1 MSKLFSELMPSFG
14 VLNNINRCDILSS
27 IANSKSILM
36 RMIELIELD
45 DKSDG
50 RSICVSYAFIGKL
63 IGLSEHQVKDAIP
76 KMIKANIIIKKKV
89 LSVNQLILSDFCLAR
104 YWRAY
109 TDFYK
114 SDVQSREKSPN
125 QSVEKS
131 PNQSVEKSPNQ
142 SVEFYPPNKDI
153 SNKDNQKKINKRKV
167 KTQIETVQPEQV
179 QSQVNH
185 DANPFIDLPSTNWEA
200 IEFAKL
206 LYVNQE
212 TKKLNSR
219 LPKASSN
226 FKACEDTGKYY
237 SIHDLNDVWP
247 TESRQIHISR
257 KLKLPYVNFKAEH
270 KDISIQQFKGT
281 LSDDNRD
288 LLVDICTGGKHKL
301 QIVGNDETQLD
312 HLAVGIFKQNLFEVY
327 YPNQAQFGAPRIA
340 FLSLKELFE
349 LRYDEYQRNK
359 HNTYLSTIKDDFG
372 KMDIIIITDFNPPS
386 ASSKF
391 KDRMMQQFD
400 DLVSSFDGS
409 IIIFSK
415 PNQTQK
421 TFTRIEIK

>member
-1 MSKLFSELMPSFG
+1 MSKLFSETMPSFG
-14 VLNNINRCDILSS
+14 VLNNINRCPIL
-27 IANSKSILM
+27 IKITNSRYILT
-36 RMIELIELD
+36 RIIELIELD

-50 RSICVSYAFIGKL
+50 RSIKVSYAFIGKM
-63 IGLSEHQVKDAIP
+63 IGLSEDQVKDAIA
-76 KMIKANIIIKKKV
+76 KMSDAKIIIKKKGQTA
-89 LSVNQLILSDFCLAR
+89 SKITLSDFCLAR
-104 YWRAY
+104 YWRSY
-109 TDFYK
+109 IDFYK
-114 SDVQSREKSPN
+114 NDIQTGENSPSGTGEN
-125 QSVEKS
+125 S
-131 PNQSVEKSPNQ
+131 PSALGEI
-142 SVEFYPPNKDI
+142 YPPNKDI

-212 TKKLNSR
+212 TKKLNSK

-288 LLVDICTGGKHKL
+288 LVVDICTGGKHKL
-301 QIVGNDETQLD
+301 QIVGNDETQLEQ
-312 HLAVGIFKQNLFEVY
+312 LAVGIFKQNLFEVH

-349 LRYDEYQRNK
+349 LRYDDYQRNK
-359 HNTYLSTIKDDFG
+359 GGTLSTIKDDFG

-409 IIIFSK
+409 IVIFSK
-415 PNQTQK
+415 PNQNQK
-421 TFTRIEIK
+421 LFTKIEI

>member
-63 IGLSEHQVKDAIP
+63 IGLSEDQVKDAIP

-114 SDVQSREKSPN
+114 SDVQLVEKSPNQSREKSPN
-125 QSVEKS
+125 QSGENS
-131 PNQSVEKSPNQ
+131 PNQSG
-142 SVEFYPPNKDI
+142 EFYPPNKDI

-212 TKKLNSR
+212 TKKLNSK

-288 LLVDICTGGKHKL
+288 LVVDICTGGKHKL
-301 QIVGNDETQLD
+301 QIVGNDEAQLEK
-312 HLAVGIFKQNLFEVY
+312 LAVGIFKQNLFEVH

-349 LRYDEYQRNK
+349 LRYDDYQRNK
-359 HNTYLSTIKDDFG
+359 GGTLSTIKDDFG

-409 IIIFSK
+409 IVIFSK
-415 PNQTQK
+415 PNQNQK
-421 TFTRIEIK
+421 LFTKIEI

>member
-1 MSKLFSELMPSFG
+1 
-14 VLNNINRCDILSS
+14 
-27 IANSKSILM
+27 M
-36 RMIELIELD
+36 RIIELIELD

-50 RSICVSYAFIGKL
+50 RSIKASYAFIGKM
-63 IGLSEHQVKDAIP
+63 IGLSEDQVKDAIA
-76 KMIKANIIIKKKV
+76 KMSDAKIIIKKKGQTA
-89 LSVNQLILSDFCLAR
+89 SNIILSDFCLAR
-104 YWRAY
+104 YWRSY

-114 SDVQSREKSPN
+114 NDTQTGENYPSGTVENSP
-125 QSVEKS
+125 SALGEIS
-131 PNQSVEKSPNQ
+131 
-142 SVEFYPPNKDI
+142 PPNKDI

-167 KTQIETVQPEQV
+167 KKTESQPAQDQPTETKMD
-179 QSQVNH
+179 
-185 DANPFIDLPSTNWEA
+185 DAVNPFVDLSSSNWDTMEYA
-200 IEFAKL
+200 QMI
-206 LYVNQE
+206 YVDQE
-212 TKKLNSR
+212 TKKLNSK
-219 LPKASSN
+219 LPKASTN
-226 FKACEDTGKYY
+226 YKACEDTGKYY
-237 SIHDLNDVWP
+237 CIHDLNDVWP
-247 TESRQIHISR
+247 TQSRQIHISR
-257 KLKLPYVNFKAEH
+257 KLRLPYVNFKSEH

-288 LLVDICTGGKHKL
+288 LLVDVCTGGKHKL
-301 QIVGNDETQLD
+301 QIVGNDETQLE

-372 KMDIIIITDFNPPS
+372 KMDIIIITDFNPPP

>member
-63 IGLSEHQVKDAIP
+63 IGLSEDQVKDAIP

-89 LSVNQLILSDFCLAR
+89 LSVNKLILSDFCLAR

-114 SDVQSREKSPN
+114 SDVQSWEKSPN
-125 QSVEKS
+125 QSGEKS
-131 PNQSVEKSPNQ
+131 PNQSGENS
-142 SVEFYPPNKDI
+142 PPNKDI

-288 LLVDICTGGKHKL
+288 LVVDICTGGKHKL
-301 QIVGNDETQLD
+301 QIVGNDETQLEQ
-312 HLAVGIFKQNLFEVY
+312 LAVGIFKQNLFEVH

-386 ASSKF
+386 TASKF

-415 PNQTQK
+415 PNQIQKSFTQIQLK
-421 TFTRIEIK
+421 EETK

>member
-1 MSKLFSELMPSFG
+1 MSKLFSETMPSFG
-14 VLNNINRCDILSS
+14 VLNNINRCPIL
-27 IANSKSILM
+27 IKITNSRYILT
-36 RMIELIELD
+36 RIIELIELD

-50 RSICVSYAFIGKL
+50 RSIKVSYAFIGKM
-63 IGLSEHQVKDAIP
+63 IGLSEDQVKDAIA
-76 KMIKANIIIKKKV
+76 KMSDAKIIIKKKGQTA
-89 LSVNQLILSDFCLAR
+89 SKITLSDFCLAR
-104 YWRAY
+104 YWRSY
-109 TDFYK
+109 IDFYK
-114 SDVQSREKSPN
+114 NDIQTGENSPSGTGEN
-125 QSVEKS
+125 S
-131 PNQSVEKSPNQ
+131 PSALGEI
-142 SVEFYPPNKDI
+142 YPPNKDI

-288 LLVDICTGGKHKL
+288 LVVDICTGGKHKL
-301 QIVGNDETQLD
+301 QIVGNDETQLEQ
-312 HLAVGIFKQNLFEVY
+312 LAVGIFKQNLFEVH

-349 LRYDEYQRNK
+349 LRYDDYQRNK
-359 HNTYLSTIKDDFG
+359 GGTLSTIKDDFG

-409 IIIFSK
+409 IVIFSK
-415 PNQTQK
+415 PDQNQK
-421 TFTRIEIK
+421 LFTKIEI

>member
-1 MSKLFSELMPSFG
+1 MPSFG

-131 PNQSVEKSPNQ
+131 PNQSVE
-142 SVEFYPPNKDI
+142 FYPPNKDI

-167 KTQIETVQPEQV
+167 KKTESQPAQDQPIE
-179 QSQVNH
+179 
-185 DANPFIDLPSTNWEA
+185 DAVNPFVDLSSSNWDTMEYA
-200 IEFAKL
+200 QMI
-206 LYVNQE
+206 YVDQE
-212 TKKLNSR
+212 TKKLNSK
-219 LPKASSN
+219 LPKASTN
-226 FKACEDTGKYY
+226 YKACEDTGKYY
-237 SIHDLNDVWP
+237 CIHDLNDVWP
-247 TESRQIHISR
+247 TQSRQIHISR
-257 KLKLPYVNFKAEH
+257 KLRLPYVNFKSEH

-288 LLVDICTGGKHKL
+288 LVVDICTGGKHKL
-301 QIVGNDETQLD
+301 QIVGNDEAQLEQ
-312 HLAVGIFKQNLFEVY
+312 LAVGIFKQNLFEVH

-349 LRYDEYQRNK
+349 LRYDDYQRNK
-359 HNTYLSTIKDDFG
+359 GGTLSTIKDDFG

-409 IIIFSK
+409 IVIFSK
-415 PNQTQK
+415 PDQNQK
-421 TFTRIEIK
+421 LFTKIEI

>member
-1 MSKLFSELMPSFG
+1 MSKLFSETMPSFG
-14 VLNNINRCDILSS
+14 VLNNINRCPILMK
-27 IANSKSILM
+27 IANSRYILM
-36 RMIELIELD
+36 RIIELIELD

-50 RSICVSYAFIGKL
+50 RSIKASYAFIGKM
-63 IGLSEHQVKDAIP
+63 IGLSEDQVKDAIA
-76 KMIKANIIIKKKV
+76 KMSDAKIIIKKKGQTA
-89 LSVNQLILSDFCLAR
+89 SNIILSDFCLAR
-104 YWRAY
+104 YWRSY

-114 SDVQSREKSPN
+114 NDIQTGENYPSGTVENSP
-125 QSVEKS
+125 SALGEIL
-131 PNQSVEKSPNQ
+131 
-142 SVEFYPPNKDI
+142 PPNKDI

-167 KTQIETVQPEQV
+167 KKTESQPAQDQPTETKMD
-179 QSQVNH
+179 
-185 DANPFIDLPSTNWEA
+185 DAVNPFVDLSSSNWDTMEYA
-200 IEFAKL
+200 QMI
-206 LYVNQE
+206 YVDQE
-212 TKKLNSR
+212 TKKLNSK
-219 LPKASSN
+219 LPKASTN
-226 FKACEDTGKYY
+226 YKACEDTGKYY
-237 SIHDLNDVWP
+237 CIHDLNDVWP
-247 TESRQIHISR
+247 TQSRQIHISR
-257 KLKLPYVNFKAEH
+257 KLRLPYVNFKSEQ
-270 KDISIQQFKGT
+270 KDLSIQQFKGT

-301 QIVGNDETQLD
+301 QIVGNDETQLE

-415 PNQTQK
+415 PTQTQK